1 MTMDAED
8 MIPIDI
14 ETYSFDIDQAN
25 KNNKPE
31 WIRNFSDLEIYKLKD
46 LSPKSYF
53 DFAYKMYVDPEAALI
68 FQNHMQLLP
77 SSLSENQ

>member
-1 MTMDAED
+1 MDIED

-25 KNNKPE
+25 KYDRPE
-31 WIRNFSDLEIYKLKD
+31 WVRNFSDREIYDLKD

-53 DFAYKMYVDPEAALI
+53 DFATEMYVNPDAALI
-68 FQNHMQLLP
+68 FQNHM
-77 SSLSENQ
+77 